1 LDVLLKLLLLKR
13 YNHND
18 QESLM
23 DRQLK
28 KKKWT
33 LKKITS
39 IVFIS
44 IFLLVIFY
52 TIFFGDRS
60 TKLNVKKERITIS
73 TVTKGPFKEFIP
85 VIGTVIPIQTIYLDA
100 EEGGRIEERFVEAG
114 TFVKEDQNLVRLG
127 NTNLLLNIMFREAE
141 FYEQSNNLRT
151 TRLMMEQNRLN
162 LKAQLADLEYQT
174 LRLKRQHDRNVD
186 LLEKNLISKK
196 DYEDVKDEYDYYNK
210 RVALAVNTYKQDSL
224 FRATQIEQLESS
236 LTRMQNN
243 LEIVKKK
250 LERLTIKAPI
260 TGHLTSLHAEI
271 GESKKPGD
279 RIGKIDVLD
288 SFKVRVAIDEHYIAR
303 IEENRFGTFDFDNRT
318 FKLKVHRI
326 YLEVTDGKFE
336 VDMVFINQTPLAIR
350 RGMSLHIRLDLGDL
364 TEAIL
369 LPVGGFYQK
378 TGGQWVYII
387 DESGDFAYKK
397 KIRINRSNSE
407 MYEIV
412 SGLNPGDQVI
422 TSSYDNFGDK
432 DKLILK

>member
-1 LDVLLKLLLLKR
+1 
-13 YNHND
+13 
-18 QESLM
+18 M

>member
-1 LDVLLKLLLLKR
+1 MDVLLKLLLLKR